1 MQFNNRLILKIIE
14 LIFTII
20 CIVLIECVNDHSY
33 SSQAMLICGTLTGY
47 LIICTALAI
56 GELLDSI
63 LDKRLSCLFNL
74 AGFILF
80 IATGAVIIVIWSPEY
95 LSEKDRNSII
105 VAGAMAIVIAIVCI
119 ILWETNG
126 NFSNNALIVCGTMG
140 GFTIICGVLLL
151 GHIINSVVE
160 KRLNGLFSIIGCVLF
175 VISGAL
181 IIDQWHDRSDLLF
194 KESKRNALAAGS
206 LMIINGAVFL
216 MDTISI
222 FRT

>member
-1 MQFNNRLILKIIE
+1 MEVILI
-14 LIFTII
+14 
-20 CIVLIECVNDHSY
+20 S
-33 SSQAMLICGTLTGY
+33 
-47 LIICTALAI
+47 
-56 GELLDSI
+56 LLNYTPFKYVSNFVS
-63 LDKRLSCLFNL
+63 LSPF
-74 AGFILF
+74 
-80 IATGAVIIVIWSPEY
+80 
-95 LSEKDRNSII
+95 
-105 VAGAMAIVIAIVCI
+105 
-119 ILWETNG
+119 
-126 NFSNNALIVCGTMG
+126 FS
-140 GFTIICGVLLL
+140 FP

-181 IIDQWHDRSDLLF
+181 IIDQWHDKSELLF

>member
-14 LIFTII
+14 L
-20 CIVLIECVNDHSY
+20 
-33 SSQAMLICGTLTGY
+33 
-47 LIICTALAI
+47 
-56 GELLDSI
+56 
-63 LDKRLSCLFNL
+63 
-74 AGFILF
+74 
-80 IATGAVIIVIWSPEY
+80 
-95 LSEKDRNSII
+95 
-105 VAGAMAIVIAIVCI
+105 VIAIVCI

-222 FRT
+222 FRTRAEIPVIREVSKNKLEINRY

>member
-14 LIFTII
+14 L
-20 CIVLIECVNDHSY
+20 
-33 SSQAMLICGTLTGY
+33 
-47 LIICTALAI
+47 
-56 GELLDSI
+56 
-63 LDKRLSCLFNL
+63 
-74 AGFILF
+74 
-80 IATGAVIIVIWSPEY
+80 
-95 LSEKDRNSII
+95 
-105 VAGAMAIVIAIVCI
+105 VIAIVCI

-126 NFSNNALIVCGTMG
+126 SFSNNPLIVCGTMG
-140 GFTIICGVLLL
+140 GFTVICGVFLL

-160 KRLNGLFSIIGCVLF
+160 KRLNGLFSIIGCILF

-181 IIDQWHDRSDLLF
+181 IIDQWHDKSEILF